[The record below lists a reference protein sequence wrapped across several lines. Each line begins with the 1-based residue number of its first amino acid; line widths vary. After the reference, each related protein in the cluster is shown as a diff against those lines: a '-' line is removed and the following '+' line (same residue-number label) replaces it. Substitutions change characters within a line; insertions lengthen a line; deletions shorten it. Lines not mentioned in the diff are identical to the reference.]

1 MPLKVGKSEKLMIFI
16 KNFLSSFLQILMFLD
31 KKLQHKIK
39 LSTKSK
45 RKSKNSSIQPR
56 TSRPKFYDFSS
67 NFSKIS
73 SFLWRK
79 QAATGRT
86 SPRARSL
93 AESEATGRRRAA
105 RAVWAIE
112 KFSLPFQW
120 EDSFFLWEH
129 SFFLWELLFLWEDA
143 SSTGRLSFLAVFSF
157 FSSFSYSLFL
167 FSWNH
172 ENRSFDAEAGET
184 LEGSFSA
191 ISKSKFASKI
201 LNTNW
206 N

>member
-1 MPLKVGKSEKLMIFI
+1 
-16 KNFLSSFLQILMFLD
+16 MFFD
-31 KKLQHKIK
+31 RKLQHKIK
-39 LSTKSK
+39 FSTKSK

-56 TSRPKFYDFSS
+56 TSRPKFYDFSL
-67 NFSKIS
+67 NLRKIS

-129 SFFLWELLFLWEDA
+129 SFFSEKTLFQRED
-143 SSTGRLSFLAVFSF
+143 SF
-157 FSSFSYSLFL
+157 FSLFSLSSLFSLLSLIL
-167 FSWNH
+167 F
-172 ENRSFDAEAGET
+172 F
-184 LEGSFSA
+184 FSLG
-191 ISKSKFASKI
+191 ITKIGASTRRRGK
-201 LNTNW
+201 L
-206 N
+206 

>member
-16 KNFLSSFLQILMFLD
+16 KKFLSSFLQILMFFD
-31 KKLQHKIK
+31 RKLQHKIK
-39 LSTKSK
+39 FSTKSK

-120 EDSFFLWEH
+120 EKRVFPLQKR
-129 SFFLWELLFLWEDA
+129 LLREKGVFPEKK
-143 SSTGRLSFLAVFSF
+143 GVFSEKKGVFSLFSLFSLLSLILFF
-157 FSSFSYSLFL
+157 FSL
-167 FSWNH
+167 
-172 ENRSFDAEAGET
+172 GIT
-184 LEGSFSA
+184 KIG
-191 ISKSKFASKI
+191 ASTRRRGK
-201 LNTNW
+201 L
-206 N
+206 